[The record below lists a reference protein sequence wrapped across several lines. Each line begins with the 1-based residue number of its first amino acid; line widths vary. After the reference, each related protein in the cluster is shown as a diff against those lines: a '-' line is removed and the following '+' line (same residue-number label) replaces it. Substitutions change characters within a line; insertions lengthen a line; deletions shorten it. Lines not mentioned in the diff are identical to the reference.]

1 MAYRY
6 EEQPGIPH
14 IIRLTSDAQW
24 EVTNE
29 FKKSGGKRYCYLF
42 DSQFKYEYFFFF
54 SDKRNVFYWLMDI
67 KGPKM
72 PRWCIADEIY
82 QDIKFKT
89 LDIKDDIHGMRLYI
103 RNPDNYEELK
113 K

>member
-29 FKKSGGKRYCYLF
+29 FKKSGGKKYCYLF

-54 SDKRNVFYWLMDI
+54 SDK
-67 KGPKM
+67 K
-72 PRWCIADEIY
+72 
-82 QDIKFKT
+82 
-89 LDIKDDIHGMRLYI
+89 
-103 RNPDNYEELK
+103 
-113 K
+113 

>member
-1 MAYRY
+1 MY
-6 EEQPGIPH
+6 H
-14 IIRLTSDAQW
+14 TL
-24 EVTNE
+24 
-29 FKKSGGKRYCYLF
+29 
-42 DSQFKYEYFFFF
+42 
-54 SDKRNVFYWLMDI
+54 NVFYWLMDI

-82 QDIKFKT
+82 QEIKFKT
-89 LDIKDDIHGMRLYI
+89 LDIKEDIHGMRLFI

>member
-1 MAYRY
+1 
-6 EEQPGIPH
+6 
-14 IIRLTSDAQW
+14 
-24 EVTNE
+24 
-29 FKKSGGKRYCYLF
+29 
-42 DSQFKYEYFFFF
+42 
-54 SDKRNVFYWLMDI
+54 MDI

-72 PRWCIADEIY
+72 PRWLIADEIY

-89 LDIKDDIHGMRLYI
+89 LDIKDDMHGMRLFI